1 MGHSLD
7 TYNVLSIPSILLS
20 SNCYNCSQAPRG
32 QGLRMRTSI

>member
-20 SNCYNCSQAPRG
+20 SNCIIVVKSRG
-32 QGLRMRTSI
+32 EGLRMRTSI